1 MTVAIRPSIETAT
14 DRILAWAR
22 ETARARQEARDR
34 AETYC
39 WAMLLADADDV
50 QAYRD
55 EARDDFHD
63 LIDSI
68 LSEEA

>member
-1 MTVAIRPSIETAT
+1 MTAAIETAT

-39 WAMLLADADDV
+39 WAMLLADADDE
-50 QAYRD
+50 QAYRY

-68 LSEEA
+68 IIEEV